1 MDALGAGYHPA
12 MATFHDRLAALEH
25 DIVHQGARVLDLC
38 TLAVESYFDL
48 DLAKAAR
55 IESLDTEV
63 DRVDV
68 EIEKRSVPLLGMGQT
83 DEHAIRSVLTIVKCN
98 NEYERI
104 ADCGVNIA
112 ERVLEERTRQLR
124 VPDTFRVM
132 ANSVI
137 GMLRDTNRA
146 LLKHDA
152 DLARQVLLFDDTVD
166 RFKGEILMNAQEQ
179 VAAGHLSVHF
189 AFGLMSVTKSVER
202 IADHCTNVCEQVIY
216 LESGLIVRHR
226 PEGWSAPIEPKA

>member
-1 MDALGAGYHPA
+1 MPS
-12 MATFHDRLAALEH
+12 FHELLAALEN
-25 DIVHQGARVLDLC
+25 DMVAQGARVLDLC

-55 IESLDTEV
+55 IEELDSEV

-112 ERVLEERTRQLR
+112 ERVLDERTRQLR

-132 ANSVI
+132 SNSVL
-137 GMLRDTNRA
+137 GMLRDANRA
-146 LLKHDA
+146 LVTGNP

-166 RFKGEILMNAQEQ
+166 RFKREILMNAQEQ
-179 VAAGHLSVHF
+179 VASGHLSVRF

-216 LESGLIVRHR
+216 LQSGLIVRHR
-226 PEGWSAPIEPKA
+226 PEGWSAPSAPTA

>member
-1 MDALGAGYHPA
+1 
-12 MATFHDRLAALEH
+12 MATFQERLAALER
-25 DIVHQGARVLDLC
+25 DMVAQGSRVLELC
-38 TLAVESYFDL
+38 TLATESYFDL

-55 IESLDTEV
+55 IEALDTEV

-68 EIEKRSVPLLGMGQT
+68 EIERNSVPLLAMGQT
-83 DEHAIRSVLTIVKCN
+83 DEHSIRSVLTIVKCN

-104 ADCGVNIA
+104 ADCGVNVA
-112 ERVLEERTRQLR
+112 ERVLEERTRHMR

-132 ANSVI
+132 ANSVL

-146 LLKHDA
+146 FLRHDV

-166 RFKGEILMNAQEQ
+166 RFKREILMNAQEQ
-179 VAAGHLSVHF
+179 VAGGHLSVGF

-226 PEGWSAPIEPKA
+226 PEGWSAPIAPRA

>member
-1 MDALGAGYHPA
+1 MH
-12 MATFHDRLAALEH
+12 TFQERLTALEH
-25 DIVHQGARVLDLC
+25 DMVEQGARVLHLC
-38 TLAVESYFDL
+38 TMAVESYFDL
-48 DLAKAAR
+48 DLAKASG
-55 IESLDTEV
+55 IETLDTEI
-63 DRVDV
+63 DRIDV

-83 DEHAIRSVLTIVKCN
+83 DEHSIRSVLTIVKCN

-112 ERVLEERTRQLR
+112 ERVLEERTRQMR

-132 ANSVI
+132 SNSVI

-146 LLKHDA
+146 LLRHDA
-152 DLARQVLLFDDTVD
+152 NLARQVLLFDDTVD
-166 RFKGEILMNAQEQ
+166 RFKREIVMNAQEQ
-179 VAAGHLSVHF
+179 VAAGHLTVGF

-226 PEGWSAPIEPKA
+226 PEGWSAPIEPKG

>member
-1 MDALGAGYHPA
+1 MS
-12 MATFHDRLAALEH
+12 TFETRLAGLER
-25 DIVHQGARVLDLC
+25 DLVLQGSRVLDLC
-38 TLAVESYFDL
+38 TQSVESYFDMDLRKAGALEGL
-48 DLAKAAR
+48 DH
-55 IESLDTEV
+55 EV

-68 EIEKRSVPLLGMGQT
+68 EIEKRSVPLLAMGQT
-83 DEHAIRSVLTIVKCN
+83 DEHEIRRVLTVVKVN

-112 ERVLEERTRQLR
+112 ERVLDERERDLR

-132 ANSVI
+132 SNSVL

-146 LLKHDA
+146 LDRHDA
-152 DLARQVLLFDDTVD
+152 NLARQVLHFDDTVD
-166 RFKGEILMNAQEQ
+166 RFKKEIVLHAQEQ
-179 VAAGHLSVHF
+179 VAGGQFSVRF

-202 IADHCTNVCEQVIY
+202 IADHCTNICEQVIY

-226 PEGWSAPIEPKA
+226 PEGWSAPTKPFDNT